1 MDVMPSDD
9 SAVGRGGKPDVCD
22 QVKTVEDQVP
32 MNTVT
37 GLRDV
42 MPSDDSAV
50 GHGGKPDVCDQVKT
64 LEDQVPMNT
73 VTGRM
78 DVTPSDSSAVEHGE
92 PDVGDKVKTVEH
104 QVPMNMATGRMDVTP
119 SDSSAVEHGEPD
131 VGDKVKTVEHQ
142 VPMNM
147 ATGLMDVM
155 PSDDSAVGHGGKPD
169 VCDQVKTVED
179 QVPMNTVTGLMDV
192 TPSDDSAVGHGG
204 KPDVCDQVKT
214 VEDQVPMNTA
224 TGLMDVTPS
233 DDSAVGHGGKPDV
246 CDQVKTVED
255 QVPMNTATGL
265 RDVMPSDDSAVGH
278 GGKPDV
284 CDQVKTVEDQVPM
297 NTVTGLMDVTP
308 SDDSA
313 VGHGGKPDVCDQV
326 KTVEDQVPMNTVT
339 GRMDVTPSDS
349 SAFEHGEPDVG
360 DKVKTVEHQV
370 PINTATGRMDVTPSD
385 SSAFEHGEPDVG
397 DKVKTVEHQVP
408 INTATGLMD
417 VTPSDDS
424 AVGHG
429 GKPDVC
435 DQVKAVEDQVPM
447 NTVTGL
453 MDVTPSGDSA
463 VGHGGKPDVCDQVKT
478 VEDQVPMNTVT
489 GVGPP
494 AVSSAEKSSSG
505 NKRLL
510 RSTASE
516 MPAASAS
523 SSKQKRCPASNL
535 PAGNAISNLRNFSKL
550 NFQSKQMVIN
560 NGRPMPELKDLLQM
574 DGQKKITRVFQP
586 EWYQRKEWLCGCATK
601 KRLYCFSC
609 ILFSTTENVWTNL
622 GFGDLKNLSRS
633 LNNHEKSTTHIH
645 CQIALKT
652 FGSTLDQSLNE
663 NERRLDISNHNAKV
677 RENRDILKHIIK
689 AICYLVKQ
697 DIAFWGNEEGAIL
710 RNRGN
715 FVELL
720 YFFAQEDEILARHL
734 ETSTLYSGLTNRIQ
748 INVIEAI
755 AGVIKDDIK
764 TEINAAPYVAVEVD
778 ETRDVA
784 YDAQISVV
792 LRYVVKSEGA
802 CEVKEAFLGFDEVS
816 DRRAPA
822 ISNYVLG
829 VLEKYNCI
837 EKLVAQTYD
846 GASVMASDL
855 NAVQAKIKEKVPEAT
870 FMHGYAHNLNLVLS
884 HSAKCMPECELFF
897 NTIEGLATTFTKS
910 TELTQQLD
918 VVVKR
923 RLPRA
928 APIRWSSNSRLVH
941 TVNKYQTDLRS
952 MFHNISEGLG
962 VWDGE
967 TMMKAYGY
975 YIFLSKA
982 LTCFLLMAYEGIFT
996 ETDALFRVLQSKIMD
1011 VEFCRGQIRKTIGFL
1026 EHQRQEFD
1034 SFYEL
1039 FEQKCL
1045 ILGLTDKEISKEPIK
1060 NVRRRMYYTILDNVR
1075 VQMKARFDHFGQL
1088 SFLSLVDCTKLSE
1101 MSQHL
1106 DDAKLRGLSKYARH
1120 FDLVRLKADLIG
1132 LYSSE
1137 IVRNECKSAGQLLNF
1152 LVQTDLMQAVPEAAK
1167 LLQLVLTIPA
1177 TTASVE
1183 NSFSALKRI
1192 KKYSQKRT
1200 YKGQLSSLAFVIIEK
1215 ERLLKLKE
1223 KREDFY
1229 NKVIDIFAQKDS
1241 QMDLIYK

>member
-326 KTVEDQVPMNTVT
+326 KTVEDQVPMNTV
-339 GRMDVTPSDS
+339 
-349 SAFEHGEPDVG
+349 
-360 DKVKTVEHQV
+360 
-370 PINTATGRMDVTPSD
+370 
-385 SSAFEHGEPDVG
+385 
-397 DKVKTVEHQVP
+397 
-408 INTATGLMD
+408 TGLMD